1 MDTISLI
8 LGLGLLALFAIPIIY
23 LILKSNAQTSKVKQR
38 AYDFATQNKLKID
51 EFEQVGTTIIAL
63 DVSNKKIIFSNA
75 EGEDQFEIIDLTQY
89 ATIQLQQ
96 DLQARNSEKIQF
108 LALNFAAKQKQSP
121 KSICFYDEAGSD
133 IIAPEIRLQQARKWE
148 TKITPLI
155 AA

>member
-96 DLQARNSEKIQF
+96 DLQAGNSEKIQF
-108 LALNFAAKQKQSP
+108 LALNFAARQKQST

>member
-23 LILKSNAQTSKVKQR
+23 LILKSNAQTSKVRQQT
-38 AYDFATQNKLKID
+38 YDFATQNKLKID
-51 EFEQVGTTIIAL
+51 EFEQVGNTIIAL
-63 DVSNKKIIFSNA
+63 DVSSKKIIFSKA
-75 EGEDQFEIIDLTQY
+75 GSEDQFEIIDLTEY
-89 ATIQLQQ
+89 TAIQLQQ
-96 DLQARNSEKIQF
+96 ELQAKNSEKIQF

>member
-108 LALNFAAKQKQSP
+108 LALNFAAKQKESP

>member
-38 AYDFATQNKLKID
+38 AYDFATQNQLKID
-51 EFEQVGTTIIAL
+51 EFEQVGNTIIAL
-63 DVSNKKIIFSNA
+63 DVSNKKIIYSKA
-75 EGEDQFEIIDLTQY
+75 ESEDQFEIIDLTQY
-89 ATIQLQQ
+89 AAIQLQQ
-96 DLQARNSEKIQF
+96 ELQTGNSEKIQF
-108 LALNFAAKQKQSP
+108 LALNFAAKLKQSP

-133 IIAPEIRLQQARKWE
+133 SIAPEIRLQQARKWE

>member
-8 LGLGLLALFAIPIIY
+8 YGLGLLALFAIPIIY

>member
-75 EGEDQFEIIDLTQY
+75 EIEDQFEIIDLTQY

>member
-23 LILKSNAQTSKVKQR
+23 LILKSNAQISKVKQR
-38 AYDFATQNKLKID
+38 ANDFATQNKLKID

-63 DVSNKKIIFSNA
+63 DVSNRKIIYSKA
-75 EGEDQFEIIDLTQY
+75 ESEDQFEIIDLTQY
-89 ATIQLQQ
+89 AAIQLQQ
-96 DLQARNSEKIQF
+96 ELQTQNSEKIQF
-108 LALNFAAKQKQSP
+108 LALNFAAKQKQDP

>member
-1 MDTISLI
+1 MDTISLT

-23 LILKSNAQTSKVKQR
+23 LILKSNAHTSKVKQR

-51 EFEQVGTTIIAL
+51 EFEQIGNTIIAL
-63 DVSNKKIIFSNA
+63 DVSNKKLIFGKAGS
-75 EGEDQFEIIDLTQY
+75 EDHFEIIDLNQY
-89 ATIQLQQ
+89 ATIHLQQ
-96 DLQARNSEKIQF
+96 DLQAGNSKKIQF
-108 LALNFAAKQKQSP
+108 LALNFAAMQKQST

>member
-75 EGEDQFEIIDLTQY
+75 EIEDQYEIIDLTQY

-96 DLQARNSEKIQF
+96 DLQSRNSEKIQF

>member
-8 LGLGLLALFAIPIIY
+8 LGLVLLALFAIPIIY
-23 LILKSNAQTSKVKQR
+23 LILKSNAQTSKVKQQ
-38 AYDFATQNKLKID
+38 AYDFATLNKLKID

-108 LALNFAAKQKQSP
+108 LALNFAAKQMQSA

-133 IIAPEIRLQQARKWE
+133 ITAPEIRLQQARKWE

>member
-38 AYDFATQNKLKID
+38 ANDFATQNKLKID
-51 EFEQVGTTIIAL
+51 EFEQVGNTIIAL
-63 DVSNKKIIFSNA
+63 DVSNKKIIYSKA
-75 EGEDQFEIIDLTQY
+75 ESEDQFEIIDLTQY
-89 ATIQLQQ
+89 AAIQLQQ
-96 DLQARNSEKIQF
+96 ELQAKNSEKIQF

-121 KSICFYDEAGSD
+121 KSICFYDEAGKD

>member
-51 EFEQVGTTIIAL
+51 EFEQVGNTIIAL
-63 DVSNKKIIFSNA
+63 DVSNKRIIFSKAGSEN
-75 EGEDQFEIIDLTQY
+75 QFEIIDLTQY

-96 DLQARNSEKIQF
+96 DLQTKNSEKIQF
-108 LALNFAAKQKQSP
+108 LALNFAAKQKHIP
-121 KSICFYDEAGSD
+121 KSICFYDEAGND